1 MDKANVNAIKQN
13 KLANRIIELDII
25 RGIAIILMIID
36 HFFYDCGYTLP
47 MIFTNYNQAGTW
59 TNSLGNFSQWYWNWP
74 VRQFLHYFFVFVFL
88 CLTGI
93 CCSFSRSNIKRGL
106 KLLLVAYGLTLITFI
121 IGLVIGDIDLTISFG
136 ILHCISLALIISG
149 LLDKIIK
156 NKWVYLCI
164 GIVLISLGLFM
175 NFRFSKFY
183 SYHDKNF
190 ILITLMEIVNCAKA
204 GSDCFP
210 FLLFGGQVF
219 IGIFLGKLLYKDR
232 TSLFKKSHYSNNFL
246 TFTGRYNLFIYIAHQ
261 VVFIL
266 IMSII
271 LLIAGYTLN
280 F

>member
-1 MDKANVNAIKQN
+1 MEKENITTIKQN
-13 KLANRIIELDII
+13 KLSNRIIELDII
-25 RGIAIILMIID
+25 RGIAIILMIVD

-47 MIFTNYNQAGTW
+47 LIFNNYEQEGTW
-59 TNSLGNFSQWYWNWP
+59 TNSLCNFSQWYWNWP

-93 CCSFSRSNIKRGL
+93 CCSFSRSNLKRGL
-106 KLLLVAYGLTLITFI
+106 KLLIVAYGLTLITFL
-121 IGLVIGDIDLTISFG
+121 IGLAIGDIDLTISFG
-136 ILHCISLALIISG
+136 ILHSISLALILSG
-149 LLDKIIK
+149 LLDKFIK

-164 GIVLISLGLFM
+164 GLVMIGVGLFM
-175 NFRFSKFY
+175 NLRFSTFY
-183 SYHDKNF
+183 SYHEKNF
-190 ILITLMEIVNCAKA
+190 ILLTLMEIVGCAKA

-219 IGIFLGKLLYKDR
+219 IGIFLGKLLYKNKV
-232 TSLFKKSHYSNNFL
+232 SLFKKAKYSNNFL
-246 TFTGRYNLFIYIAHQ
+246 TFTGRHSLFIYIGHQ

-266 IMSII
+266 LMSII